1 MNENDS
7 STLFKKIEYHF
18 NQKLPFVVYN
28 KPNAKKIIGIFQVD
42 AAVHYVENFEEKG
55 FVFASFDGKKNVVIP
70 YNQSQIITENFEAFS
85 IDESPKTVE
94 ETQSNDDKSNYIQL
108 VQKGIDA
115 IQNGDFG
122 KVVLSRKESFL
133 LPEFELIPALKK
145 MLNAYPTAFTYCF
158 FHPKVGLWL
167 GAFSEQ
173 LIQVKNKTLKTMA
186 VAGTQVYHDN
196 QAVIW
201 ESKEKAEQQ
210 FVTDFITQSL
220 NNYVNDTKISE
231 PYTMKAG
238 NVVHI
243 KTDIEAA
250 LNESSNLKEII
261 SILHPT
267 PAVCG
272 FPKEATKTFIINNEG
287 YDRTF
292 YSGFLGELNYD
303 LEKQEGNT
311 DLYVNLRCMKVDGNM
326 LNLYVGCGITK
337 DSIPEK
343 EWLETV
349 HKSKTIKQIL
359 Y

>member
-1 MNENDS
+1 MNDIDS

-18 NQKLPFVVYN
+18 NQKLPFAVYN
-28 KPNAKKIIGIFQVD
+28 KPNAKKIIGVFQVD
-42 AAVHYVENFEEKG
+42 DTVHYVENFEEKG

-70 YNQSQIITENFEAFS
+70 YNQSQILTENFEGFS
-85 IDESPKTVE
+85 IDESSKTFE
-94 ETQSNDDKSNYIQL
+94 EIQSNDDKSNYIKL

-115 IQNGDFG
+115 IHNGDFG
-122 KVVLSRKESFL
+122 KVVLSRKESL
-133 LPEFELIPALKK
+133 LYSDFDLITAFKKILK
-145 MLNAYPTAFTYCF
+145 AYPTAFTYCF

-173 LIQVKNKTLKTMA
+173 LIQVKNKRLKTMA
-186 VAGTQVYHDN
+186 VAGTQVYLEN

-210 FVTDFITQSL
+210 FVTDFITESL
-220 NNYVNDTKISE
+220 NNYVNDTKVSE

-250 LNESSNLKEII
+250 LNESSNLKEVIA
-261 SILHPT
+261 ILHPT

-272 FPKEATKTFIINNEG
+272 FPKDTAKAFINNNEG
-287 YDRTF
+287 YDREF

-303 LEKQEGNT
+303 IEKDENST
-311 DLYVNLRCMKVDGNM
+311 DLYVNLRCMKIDENT
-326 LNLYVGCGITK
+326 LNLFVGCGITK
-337 DSIPEK
+337 DSISEN